1 MITEIVL
8 FKLPEGMTLEQY
20 TARAKESAP
29 AWGANPDLIRKNY
42 IFDAE
47 RGYGG
52 GAYTWRSI
60 ADAQKWHGEA
70 FKRRIMEAFGTEPT
84 FTYYATPV
92 IVDNKAREIRDAA

>member
-8 FKLPEGMTLEQY
+8 FKLPAGMTRELY
-20 TARAKESAP
+20 AARARESAP
-29 AWGANPDLIRKNY
+29 AWGANPDLVRKNY
-42 IFDAE
+42 LFDAE

-70 FKRRIMEAFGTEPT
+70 FRQRIKDAFGSEPT
-84 FTYYATPV
+84 FTYYDTP
-92 IVDNKAREIRDAA
+92 ILVDNEAHSIREAA